1 MGLSRNLYCFR
12 LPQGARICPS
22 SLSSRTQQH
31 PRRPRAATGALNPV
45 HNSLTPTTSDQ
56 SLVGLGFLTNCFA
69 DCGGNLAKNFGR
81 PQRKVSA
88 VLWSWELGDY
98 GISGIYVSLMVPLHP
113 CRLPNSCFNEELQMW
128 SFSEAPKLQNL
139 LFDRVEGVE

>member
-1 MGLSRNLYCFR
+1 MGLSRNLYCFW

-31 PRRPRAATGALNPV
+31 PRAATGALNPV

-69 DCGGNLAKNFGR
+69 DCGGNLAKNFG
-81 PQRKVSA
+81 
-88 VLWSWELGDY
+88 DY
-98 GISGIYVSLMVPLHP
+98 GILGIYVSLMVPLHP
-113 CRLPNSCFNEELQMW
+113 CPLPNSCFNEELQMW

>member
-1 MGLSRNLYCFR
+1 MGLGRNLYCFR
-12 LPQGARICPS
+12 LPPLARS
-22 SLSSRTQQH
+22 SIHGLTRHHRS
-31 PRRPRAATGALNPV
+31 LNPV
-45 HNSLTPTTSDQ
+45 QNSLTPTTSDQ

-98 GISGIYVSLMVPLHP
+98 GILGIYVSLMVPLHP
-113 CRLPNSCFNEELQMW
+113 CRLPNSCFNEDLQMW